1 MQMLRNLTQRL
12 VLLGLCA
19 VITASAQNVI
29 TAPATVEA
37 GAVFELTVSG
47 TLESGDIATIV
58 EKTHPETERGPLYG
72 YFHKPPTAKL
82 TAPDKPGTYELRYFS
97 RKRGP
102 NPFARREI
110 TVEGVPTSLEAPANV
125 KAGAPIQV
133 TWTGPARSGDNIRLA
148 EVGAPATQR
157 LAYTYPARN
166 PATLTAPDKAGEYEL
181 RYVTGQSSIIL
192 ASRPITVGGT
202 EASLSPADTVQAGS
216 LLEVPWEGP
225 NNPGDVI
232 NLVPAAGGQRAAWG
246 YPGNGN
252 PATMTA
258 PLKPGA
264 YELRYQ
270 TGQSRAILAR
280 APITVTPATAQ
291 PGKLKVVSSSSSS
304 GADLAGSA
312 IEIILDASGSM
323 LQRLGQQRRID
334 IAKDTLS
341 KLTSEVIPS
350 GTPFA
355 LRVFGKEV
363 GSCQTDLEI
372 PPAPL
377 NSSAVAAKIAAL
389 QAKNNAKTPI
399 AASLSAVAQDLA
411 SVRGSRIVVLITDGE
426 ETCDGDPAAAIKKLR
441 DVGVEVRVNVVGFAI
456 DDAGLRETFEDWA
469 DLGGGAYF
477 DARDAAGL
485 MPAVVGALRPIFAVV
500 DAKGQTVA
508 DGVVD
513 GDEVELLSG
522 SYTVRIGSKTQPAQV
537 EAGKTATITLK

>member
-1 MQMLRNLTQRL
+1 MRISQTLPHRLAVL
-12 VLLGLCA
+12 VLFVA
-19 VITASAQNVI
+19 ATASAQNTI
-29 TAPATVEA
+29 NAPATVEA
-37 GAVFELTVSG
+37 GAAFELTVTG
-47 TLESGDIATIV
+47 TLESGDIITIV
-58 EKTHPETERGPLYG
+58 EKPHPETERGPLYG

-82 TAPDKPGTYELRYFS
+82 TAPDKSGTYELRYFS

-102 NPFARREI
+102 NPFARRDI
-110 TVEGVPTSLEAPANV
+110 TVEGVPASLEAPATV

-133 TWTGPARSGDNIRLA
+133 TWTGPGRSSDTIRLA
-148 EVGAPATQR
+148 EVGAPPKQR

-166 PATLTAPDKAGEYEL
+166 PATLTAPDKPGAYEL

-202 EASLSPADTVQAGS
+202 EASLTPADEVQAGTR
-216 LLEVPWEGP
+216 LDIPWEGP

-232 NLVPAAGGQRAAWG
+232 NLVPVIGGQRAAWG

-258 PLKPGA
+258 PLKAGA

-270 TGQSRAILAR
+270 TGQSKAILAR

-291 PGKLKVVSSSSSS
+291 PGKLKVVSSAA

-323 LQRLGQQRRID
+323 LQRLGSQRRID
-334 IAKDTLS
+334 IAKETLA

-377 NSSAVAAKIAAL
+377 NPSAVAAKITAL

-399 AASLSAVAQDLA
+399 AASLSAVAEDLG
-411 SVRGSRIVVLITDGE
+411 SVQGERIVILITDGE

-441 DVGVEVRVNVVGFAI
+441 DAGVEVRVNVVGFAI
-456 DDAGLRETFEDWA
+456 DDAGLRESFQDWA

-485 MPAVVGALRPIFAVV
+485 MPAVVGALRPTFDVI
-500 DAKGQTVA
+500 DDKGQSVA

-513 GDEVELLSG
+513 GDEVELLPG
-522 SYTVRIGSKTQPAQV
+522 SYTIRVGTKTQPAQV
-537 EAGKTATITLK
+537 EASKTATVTLE